1 MDPWRLGGWTYQHR
15 NGLVRLR
22 IQFIVWGFGQQ
33 YHWLRSLCSIYYL
46 REIVCANLFVRF
58 LVTWLCNLA
67 SAFLRFELKI
77 MWLLHM
83 TCFNLGC
90 KADWVLQN
98 HTHYCFWGYLPAH
111 IVIGLQ
117 KHMSRQPINLRCV
130 CSQFGDQHHRSMAV
144 MSHRRRTPEM
154 SSASFR
160 KNMPELEAV
169 ITSLVLNQCCR
180 FSRHIA

>member
-1 MDPWRLGGWTYQHR
+1 
-15 NGLVRLR
+15 
-22 IQFIVWGFGQQ
+22 
-33 YHWLRSLCSIYYL
+33 
-46 REIVCANLFVRF
+46 
-58 LVTWLCNLA
+58 
-67 SAFLRFELKI
+67 
-77 MWLLHM
+77 M

-98 HTHYCFWGYLPAH
+98 HTHCCFWGYLPAH

-130 CSQFGDQHHRSMAV
+130 CSQFGDQNHRSMAV

-180 FSRHIA
+180 LAEILLRSPRKIFILIIQKYIHRIKISQNNLKKMKKNFTVLNALQ